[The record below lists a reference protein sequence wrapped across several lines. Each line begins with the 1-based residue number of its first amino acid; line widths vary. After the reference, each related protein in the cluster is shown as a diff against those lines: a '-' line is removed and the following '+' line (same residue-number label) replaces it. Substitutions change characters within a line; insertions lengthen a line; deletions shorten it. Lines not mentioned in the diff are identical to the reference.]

1 MKTEYA
7 QAFLEILEDGTPVD
21 TALAGLRRALD
32 SKHHGK
38 LLAPVLFEVL
48 RTLESGKGAKEAV
61 VTVAT
66 KGDTTTHKTKIEA
79 VLSELG
85 VSKDTPVNE
94 VVDETLVGG
103 FAVTFDYK
111 EHDHSY
117 KKALTNLYESIT
129 K

>member
-1 MKTEYA
+1 MKNEYA
-7 QAFLEILEDGTPVD
+7 QAFLEILKDGTSVD
-21 TALAGLRRALD
+21 TALTGLRRVLD

-61 VTVAT
+61 VTVAA
-66 KGDTTTHKTKIEA
+66 KADTTTYKTKIEA
-79 VLSELG
+79 VLLELG
-85 VSKDTPVNE
+85 VSKDTPIKE

-103 FAVTFDYK
+103 FTVTFDYK
-111 EHDHSY
+111 EHDQSY
-117 KKALTNLYESIT
+117 KNALKSLYESIT